1 MEIIITLFTSIIN
14 YIDYNIIIIEIKA
27 LIVYIDYIDYI
38 KIYIWKLAEDG
49 VVIGLSVERSS
60 VAVSMQAPRGQNLA
74 VIPNKIGFARD
85 PYL

>member
-14 YIDYNIIIIEIKA
+14 YINYNIIIIEIKA

-74 VIPNKIGFARD
+74 IIPNKIGFAHNS
-85 PYL
+85 YL